1 MALIEVVTTAGE
13 NLNAQALG
21 AGADERITRIEVG
34 QGFVDTEAKA
44 KAVTG
49 VQTPFNPKR
58 EALSPPVF
66 TVENT
71 AQTTYFDS
79 QAVTYDFTEMA
90 IFAGDVCMHYQC
102 DDAGAVIGQKR
113 PGVAVQFGTVFVFE
127 GGDAALENIN
137 FILQPLA
144 TMLNYGQVRFG
155 NLGDPGAVVLSA
167 TQIEDLINNTVLSAD
182 QLTKWWT
189 DNRIANLDFAE
200 TPDMVGGTTN
210 ETEVVSPARVDDYWT
225 SRIHYATRAP
235 TPADGRNGDFWL
247 QAG

>member
-1 MALIEVVTTAGE
+1 M
-13 NLNAQALG
+13 
-21 AGADERITRIEVG
+21 
-34 QGFVDTEAKA
+34 
-44 KAVTG
+44 
-49 VQTPFNPKR
+49 
-58 EALSPPVF
+58 
-66 TVENT
+66 
-71 AQTTYFDS
+71 
-79 QAVTYDFTEMA
+79 
-90 IFAGDVCMHYQC
+90 
-102 DDAGAVIGQKR
+102 
-113 PGVAVQFGTVFVFE
+113 FVFE